1 MLIHRTRIA
10 LLAVMLICSA
20 GCADQT
26 QKASAVNAFKPPK
39 VLARV
44 NGVPITEADLAFQLR
59 KAHGVASD
67 PENKRRDLEQVIK
80 EELMYQQGLKL
91 GIDKEPGYQLQ
102 VAQLESQLANTK
114 RLEMTRRVFT
124 SLVASKVNIS
134 DQDVKEY
141 YTKNQDKITTDL
153 HLGMLTFN
161 SRDAAE
167 TALKKI
173 KGGASFESVADE
185 TGGRTPS
192 GAPGAKKTWDMGYST
207 WDQIP
212 IDFVDAVY
220 QLKPGQV
227 SDIVTMK
234 QTGFYIFKLFEARK
248 NPKADLNS
256 MSAVI
261 MNRFRDRKISEEYDN
276 YEKQLMKGATIERLN

>member
-1 MLIHRTRIA
+1 MLTHRNRIA

-20 GCADQT
+20 GCTDQS
-26 QKASAVNAFKPPK
+26 QQASATNGIKQPRI
-39 VLARV
+39 LARV

-67 PENKRRDLEQVIK
+67 PENRRRDLEQVIK

-91 GIDKEPGYQLQ
+91 GIDKEPSYQVL
-102 VAQLESQLANTK
+102 VTQLESQLANTK
-114 RLEMTRRVFT
+114 RLELTRRVFNNQI
-124 SLVASKVNIS
+124 ASKVNIG
-134 DQDVKEY
+134 DQEVKEY
-141 YTKNQDKITTDL
+141 YARNQDKITTDL
-153 HLGMLTFN
+153 HLGMLTFS
-161 SRDAAE
+161 SRDAADA
-167 TALKKI
+167 ALKKI
-173 KGGASFESVADE
+173 RSGASFESVADE
-185 TGGRTPS
+185 TGGATKT
-192 GAPGAKKTWDMGYST
+192 GIPGARKPWDMGYAT
-207 WDQIP
+207 WEQIP

-248 NPKADLNS
+248 NPKADLNG

-261 MNRFRDRKISEEYDN
+261 MNRFRDRKISEEYEN
-276 YEKQLMKGATIERLN
+276 YEKQLMKGAQIERYN